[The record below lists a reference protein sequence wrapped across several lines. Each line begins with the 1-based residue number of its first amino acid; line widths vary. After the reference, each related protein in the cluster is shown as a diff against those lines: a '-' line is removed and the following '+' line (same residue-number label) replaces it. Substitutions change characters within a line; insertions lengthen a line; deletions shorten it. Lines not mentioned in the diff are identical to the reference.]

1 MDAIDRQHLAEAYL
15 ALAEVLGR
23 VRPKDRPENHLS
35 YALGDLAGRI
45 FVGADHLPPEELLE
59 RVSAALRSGEQ
70 EEQHTLAEHLREH
83 ARLLTGEENS

>member
-1 MDAIDRQHLAEAYL
+1 MDAFDRQHLAAAYL

-23 VRPKDRPENHLS
+23 ERSADRPENHLS

-59 RVSAALRSGEQ
+59 RVAAALRAGEPA
-70 EEQHTLAEHLREH
+70 EQHTLAEHLREH
-83 ARLLTGEENS
+83 ARLLTGDANG

>member
-1 MDAIDRQHLAEAYL
+1 MDEFDRQHLAAAYL

-23 VRPKDRPENHLS
+23 ERPQDRPENHLS

-59 RVSAALRSGEQ
+59 QVALALRSGEQ
-70 EEQHTLAEHLREH
+70 EQQQKLAEHLREH
-83 ARLLTGEENS
+83 ARLLDGEPNG